1 MINRGQ
7 NRTVLINAHRLS
19 TIKHADQIVV
29 MDKGTVAEVG
39 SHDELLNNSN
49 SIYKDLWNMQTI
61 SNNNSNSNYNKKSYS
76 YCYNNFY
83 YYL

>member
-1 MINRGQ
+1 MINLGQ
-7 NRTVLINAHRLS
+7 NRTVLIIAHRLS

-39 SHDELLNNSN
+39 SHDELLNNNN

-61 SNNNSNSNYNKKSYS
+61 SNNNKKSY
-76 YCYNNFY
+76 
-83 YYL
+83 